1 MADPAFRTVQEIYEY
16 LLTFVNAEK
25 GQAVEFK
32 LDRMRDLARRLG
44 DPQAVAPCLH
54 VAGSKGKGSVS
65 TMLARILEASGRKTG
80 LYTSPH
86 ILDFRERITRAG
98 EFFPDGA
105 YLAAMGELVPLVVGA
120 GPERFVGNELPTF
133 FELTTLLA
141 FLVYRNQDCD
151 AAVYEVGLGGRLDS
165 TNIVTPE
172 ASVITVI
179 ELEHTEYLGTTIPAI
194 AGEKAGIIK
203 PGVPAFTGSRD
214 PSALEVFRRIAALR
228 GSELRVLSEECEVR
242 DVRLTRSGT
251 EALATY
257 RDREVFPEP
266 VRLRTP
272 LIGEAQA
279 ENAAL
284 AALAARL
291 SSFRPSPEAV
301 LEGIEGASLPARFQ
315 ILPGEPPAVLDGAHT
330 PASMAYTAE
339 AFRRLFP
346 GPGILVFA
354 CAEDKRPGEMARVL
368 AGQFRRAIVT
378 RPGTFK
384 KSDPESAAE
393 AFRAAGYDV
402 DLVPDTEEALG
413 IGMERARAEG
423 VPLLVTGSF
432 YLCAAALTVFRD
444 RVP

>member
-1 MADPAFRTVQEIYEY
+1 MADPSFRTVQDIYEY

-44 DPQAVAPCLH
+44 NPQTASPCVH
-54 VAGSKGKGSVS
+54 VAGSKGKGSVA
-65 TMLARILEASGRKTG
+65 TMVAHILEAAGKKTG

-105 YLAAMGELVPLVVGA
+105 YRDAMEELAPLVIGA
-120 GPERFVGNELPTF
+120 EPGRFVGNELPTF
-133 FELTTLLA
+133 FELATLLA
-141 FLVYRNQDCD
+141 FLVYRGQGCE

-165 TNIVTPE
+165 TNIVCPE
-172 ASVITVI
+172 ASIITVI
-179 ELEHTEYLGTTIPAI
+179 ELEHSEYLGTTIPEI

-203 PGVPAFTGSRD
+203 PGVPTFTGSRD
-214 PSALEVFRRIAALR
+214 PQALEVFRRIAAERKSLLR
-228 GSELRVLSEECEVR
+228 ILSEEVILRELR
-242 DVRLTRSGT
+242 ITRSGT
-251 EALATY
+251 EVTASF

-266 VRLRTP
+266 VRLHTP

-301 LEGIEGASLPARFQ
+301 LEGISRASLPARFQ
-315 ILPGEPPAVLDGAHT
+315 ILPGEPPVVLDGAHT
-330 PASMAYTAE
+330 PASMTYTART
-339 AFRRLFP
+339 FQSLFP
-346 GPGILVFA
+346 GPAVLVLA
-354 CAEDKRPGEMARVL
+354 CAEDKRPAEMARAL
-368 AGQFRRAIVT
+368 SAQFRKAIVT

-384 KSDPESAAE
+384 KSDPEATADAVRTE
-393 AFRAAGYDV
+393 GFEV
-402 DLVPDTEEALG
+402 DLVPDTVEALRL
-413 IGMERARAEG
+413 GMERARSEG
-423 VPLLVTGSF
+423 TPLLVTGSF
-432 YLCAAALTVFRD
+432 YLCAAALNAFRETLS
-444 RVP
+444 